1 MCDSNGTVV
10 RSRDTK
16 RSRGRIPSA
25 LAGQRPAAWMRKGA
39 ALLTQ
44 HATRRTGAFIPDHRA
59 RLHDGGAHWYP
70 DRRVRVPRQ
79 DREQLLV
86 GMESKIFIVVAL
98 NDDAR
103 LIVIAIDEVQ
113 AAGMAGGADAN
124 EASVRGGRRRRGGF
138 APVSDPAGGP
148 PGRRP
153 RATRERPGVFLAGRP
168 AQNARSP

>member
-59 RLHDGGAHWYP
+59 RLHDGEAHWYP
-70 DRRVRVPRQ
+70 DRRARVPRQ

-86 GMESKIFIVVAL
+86 GIESKIFIVVAL

-103 LIVIAIDEVQ
+103 LIVIAIDQVQ
-113 AAGMAGGADAN
+113 AAGIAGAAPAN
-124 EASVRGGRRRRGGF
+124 QPTALLRRHRR
-138 APVSDPAGGP
+138 
-148 PGRRP
+148 
-153 RATRERPGVFLAGRP
+153 
-168 AQNARSP
+168 